1 MRSKWAEPVFLNQH
15 SRTYFRYNLPGP
27 RTPLP
32 KLLIRN
38 ARVAR
43 PDGSIFEGDVLCS
56 NRLIERIA
64 PHIGSP
70 ADETLNAGGM
80 LLLPGVIDP
89 QVHFREPGKEYKE
102 DLGSGSRAA
111 VKGGV
116 TSFLEMPNTSPPTTS
131 QAALN
136 DKLKR
141 AAEKSVANYGFFIG
155 ATPDNLDEINSASPA
170 CGIKIFMG
178 ASTGDLLVDRAED
191 LERIFAN
198 GERLIAVHAED
209 EARIRARREQ
219 FKNRHDVAVHSEIR
233 DNQCALS
240 ATELALSLSKKY
252 RRRLHVLHL
261 STHEEVELL
270 RRDKPAWVTAE
281 VIPNHLL
288 LNVADYARLGA
299 LVQMN
304 PPIRRPEDNAALWA
318 GLHDGA
324 IDFVATDHAPHTLE
338 EKHKPYPESPAGM
351 PGVETSL
358 PLMLTEM
365 KAGRCTLAEIQ
376 KWMCHGPAS
385 AYGIRSKGMIL
396 EGWDADLTLVDLEHA
411 RPVRNEEMFTRVRWS
426 PFHGRELYGWPLYTI
441 VGGQIA
447 YDRGKIR
454 EGVHGHALQ
463 FS

>member
-1 MRSKWAEPVFLNQH
+1 M
-15 SRTYFRYNLPGP
+15 
-27 RTPLP
+27 P

-38 ARVAR
+38 ARLAR
-43 PDGSIFEGDVLCS
+43 PDGSVFEGDLLCHDGV
-56 NRLIERIA
+56 IERIA
-64 PHIGSP
+64 PQISSA
-70 ADETLNAGGM
+70 ADETLEAGGN

-116 TSFLEMPNTSPPTTS
+116 TSFLEMPNTDPTTS
-131 QAALN
+131 NQAALD
-136 DKLKR
+136 DKLRR
-141 AAEKSVANYGFFIG
+141 AAEKCVANYGFFIG
-155 ATPDNLDEINSASPA
+155 ATPDNLDEINRASPV

-178 ASTGDLLVDRAED
+178 ASTGSLLVDKAED

-198 GERLIAVHAED
+198 GSRLIAVHAED

-219 FKNRHDVAVHSEIR
+219 FKGRSDVAVHSDIR
-233 DNQCALS
+233 DNQSALL
-240 ATELALSLSKKY
+240 ATELALTLSRKY
-252 RRRLHVLHL
+252 RRRLHILHL
-261 STHEEVELL
+261 STRDEVELL
-270 RRDKPAWVTAE
+270 RRDKPPWVTAE

-288 LNVADYARLGA
+288 LNVNDYARLGA

-304 PPIRRPEDNAALWA
+304 PPIRRAEDNAALWA

-324 IDFVATDHAPHTLE
+324 IDFIATDHAPHTLE
-338 EKHKPYPESPAGM
+338 EKHKPYPQSPAGM

-376 KWMCHGPAS
+376 KWMCHGPAE
-385 AYGIRSKGMIL
+385 AYGIRNKGKIL
-396 EGWDADLTLVDLEHA
+396 EGWDADLTLVDMEHT

-426 PFHGRELYGWPLYTI
+426 PFDGRKLTGWPIYTI
-441 VGGQIA
+441 VGGQVA
-447 YDRGKIR
+447 FDRGKIR
-454 EGVHGHALQ
+454 DGVRGHPLSFTQ
-463 FS
+463 I

>member
-1 MRSKWAEPVFLNQH
+1 M
-15 SRTYFRYNLPGP
+15 
-27 RTPLP
+27 P

-38 ARVAR
+38 ARIAR
-43 PDGSIFEGDVLCS
+43 PDGSIVDGDLLCD
-56 NRLIERIA
+56 NGVIERIA
-64 PHIGSP
+64 PQISSS
-70 ADETLNAGGM
+70 ADETLNAEGA

-116 TSFLEMPNTSPPTTS
+116 TSFLEMPNTDPPTVS
-131 QAALN
+131 QAALD
-136 DKLKR
+136 DKLRR
-141 AAEKSVANYGFFIG
+141 AAEKCVANYGFFIG
-155 ATPDNLDEINSASPA
+155 ATPDNLDTVNHAAPA

-178 ASTGDLLVDRAED
+178 SSTGSLLVDKRDD

-198 GERLIAVHAED
+198 GTRLIAVHAED

-219 FKNRHDVAVHSEIR
+219 FKDRTDVAAHSEIR
-233 DNQCALS
+233 DNACALR
-240 ATELALSLSKKY
+240 ATELALELSKKY
-252 RRRLHVLHL
+252 RRRLHILHL

-288 LNVADYARLGA
+288 LNVGDYARQGA

-324 IDFVATDHAPHTLE
+324 IDFIATDHAPHTLE
-338 EKHKPYPESPAGM
+338 EKRKPYPQSPAGM

-376 KWMCHGPAS
+376 KWMCYGPAE
-385 AYGIRSKGMIL
+385 AYGIARKGKIL
-396 EGWDADLTLVDLEHA
+396 EGWDADVTLVDIEHA
-411 RPVRNEEMFTRVRWS
+411 RPVRNEEMFTKVRWS
-426 PFHGRELYGWPLYTI
+426 PFNGRSLVGWPLYTI
-441 VGGQIA
+441 VGGQIV

-454 EGVHGHALQ
+454 EGVRGRPLQ
-463 FS
+463 FT